1 MGGKSKLVNK
11 KYMKIYMNYK
21 SRSVLRSTDFNIRKD
36 FLNLCDKYSDLEFY
50 YPTSL
55 IHDFLP
61 LFREF
66 ICAALGKINK
76 YIKILPLGKIF
87 SNNPYMSVGPECND
101 TFSVVQS
108 AGYVPVCSSKYAVLW
123 ECIYLIPEEGYY
135 SVSNDAYEKL
145 DERKNIIEKLLF
157 KHKNIL
163 INVRCDR
170 SVDILKNIFPKYS
183 EHFINLPFLLPNLD
197 YISDE
202 ILEKKFD
209 SISKIKF
216 LFVGAQAKRKG
227 LDLIINAL
235 ARLDDDILSNIEF
248 NVVSG
253 YTDGDIKIPSNL
265 KEHIINH
272 GALSHDKVIQLYKES
287 HVYIMLSRVESY
299 GLSYIEGL
307 ANGCVLITRDKY
319 PQIEF
324 TNHGEFGYYVNPY
337 DGEAI
342 SRIMC
347 EIIVKREDLKVK
359 ALKGLDF
366 FKSNY
371 HFDSVSEKWYNAYKY
386 LAK

>member
-1 MGGKSKLVNK
+1 
-11 KYMKIYMNYK
+11 MNYK

-36 FLNLCDKYSDLEFY
+36 FLSLCDRFSDLEFY
-50 YPTSL
+50 YPKSL
-55 IHDFLP
+55 IHDFFP
-61 LFREF
+61 LCREF

-76 YIKILPLGKIF
+76 YIKILPLEKIF
-87 SNNPYMSVGPECND
+87 SNNPYMPVGPECD
-101 TFSVVQS
+101 DSFSIVQS
-108 AGYVPVCSSKYAVLW
+108 AGYVPACNSKYAILW

-135 SVSNDAYEKL
+135 SVSKDAYMKL
-145 DERKNIIEKLLF
+145 DERKKIIEKLLL

-170 SVDILKNIFPKYS
+170 SVEILKNVFPKYS
-183 EHFINLPFLLPNLD
+183 GHFINLPFLLPNLD
-197 YISDE
+197 YISNE
-202 ILEKKFD
+202 MLEKKFD
-209 SISKIKF
+209 SISKIKL

-235 ARLDDDILSNIEF
+235 ARLDDDILSDIEF
-248 NVVSG
+248 NIVSG

-265 KEHIINH
+265 KEHIINL
-272 GALSHDKVIQLYKES
+272 GALPHDKVIQLYKES

-337 DGEAI
+337 DGGGDI
-342 SRIMC
+342 
-347 EIIVKREDLKVK
+347 
-359 ALKGLDF
+359 
-366 FKSNY
+366 SNY
-371 HFDSVSEKWYNAYKY
+371 A
-386 LAK
+386 